1 MPVTGLQKPWYQWP
15 RVDNMGSPD
24 PYGGFPKPDSNIQL
38 PANYPVTAL
47 LSGTVTYIDTGNV
60 AWGGVITI
68 LLDKPLNSLATHT
81 AYLHLAS
88 EVVSKGQ
95 HVGAGQLI
103 GYNGGTSAQGS
114 QKVPLGFALYNGDHY
129 GVDSAWSL
137 ETASNLNGGPLDPV
151 PLLNSAANGT
161 TYVPQ
166 QYTSG
171 GNPLTTSVVTAFNTV
186 AQNTQDTLANI
197 PGLIGIIETIDL
209 VEQFQPLHLTSN
221 ASPTN
226 PTPTDYTIFG
236 IDTGVPNYPAAYSKL
251 VKDIQLPADN
261 IQAILVFVTTNTK
274 AFAIRSGLILI
285 GLTIIF
291 VLIMNFLMSEVL

>member
-1 MPVTGLQKPWYQWP
+1 MIYPGCNNQLLTFNQLSVYAQ
-15 RVDNMGSPD
+15 NA
-24 PYGGFPKPDSNIQL
+24 GFPSSLVPTMAAIALAESSGNSCAYNPTDNNGTQTSWGLWQL
-38 PANYPVTAL
+38 
-47 LSGTVTYIDTGNV
+47 SDGTHNMPLNWSSPQVNASMAYSKYKSQGLN
-60 AWGGVITI
+60 AWGT
-68 LLDKPLNSLATHT
+68 
-81 AYLHLAS
+81 
-88 EVVSKGQ
+88 
-95 HVGAGQLI
+95 
-103 GYNGGTSAQGS
+103 
-114 QKVPLGFALYNGDHY
+114 
-129 GVDSAWSL
+129 
-137 ETASNLNGGPLDPV
+137 
-151 PLLNSAANGT
+151 
-161 TYVPQ
+161 
-166 QYTSG
+166 YTSG
-171 GNPLTTSVVTAFNTV
+171 LYKKYLNGSPVVTTSSTSNNSVVTAFNTV

-209 VEQFQPLHLTSN
+209 AEQFQPLHLTSN

-236 IDTGVPNYPAAYSKL
+236 IDTGVPNVPAAYSKL